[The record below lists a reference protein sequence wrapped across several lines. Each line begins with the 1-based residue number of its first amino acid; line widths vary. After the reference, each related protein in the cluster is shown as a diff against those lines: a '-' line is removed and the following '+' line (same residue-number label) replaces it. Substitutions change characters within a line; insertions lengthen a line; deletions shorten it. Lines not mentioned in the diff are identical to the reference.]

1 MSTADAIKNRIF
13 RPASLPSLKPE
24 IARLAADANGA
35 EGAKPAT
42 AIGPANGVADAREKF
57 IPVTRQAIIERLTRR
72 QYWPGSEASNV
83 RRFFRYLDYWR
94 QQTYSARL
102 LELEQTYEPFSPDSD
117 LLITRRFAPAERR
130 AMQKR
135 LVEQM
140 EHLLEQA
147 NYTRVDPSNVELIM
161 TKDSHYGLDLHVD
174 LGAFDELA
182 IYYRGS
188 TMSSASR
195 RSLRKLYLKKEEFEL
210 PIFQRLY
217 ILFKLKPM
225 DVRIKEIMAQQNCSA
240 EDAEKALK
248 KLWSALPPQ
257 IKSDFV
263 YLKLFKNIPRSDLEM
278 IFPNTRIRF
287 RLLDKL
293 KLGVTAGGGLG
304 MGVVGTAGKIA
315 VATNPIALAG
325 AVAGLGGIA
334 VRQAVNF
341 MNQKNKYMVTM
352 AQNLYFH
359 AMADNRGVMTSLA
372 DRAAEEDIKEEV
384 LLYSVL
390 AKESVRRSELDDVD
404 RAIEQYLLNTFG
416 VTVNF
421 DLDDALGRLL
431 HDGIVEELPDG
442 TLKTLPPAQ
451 AAAHIDLLWD
461 KYLDELPDLA
471 VFEEGEEFDIEDD
484 TGRKVA

>member
-1 MSTADAIKNRIF
+1 MSTAQAIQN
-13 RPASLPSLKPE
+13 
-24 IARLAADANGA
+24 RLANGPDALPPVKIEARSPAAGANGA
-35 EGAKPAT
+35 VQD
-42 AIGPANGVADAREKF
+42 AIDQIFDGEDSREKF
-57 IPVTRQAIIERLTRR
+57 IPVTRQAIIERLTRT
-72 QYWPGSEASNV
+72 QYWPGNEAQNA

-117 LLITRRFAPAERR
+117 LLITRRFAPVERQ

-135 LVEQM
+135 LVEQV
-140 EHLLEQA
+140 EKLLTQA
-147 NYTRVDPSNVELIM
+147 NYTRVDPTNVELIM

-174 LGAFDELA
+174 LSAFDELA
-182 IYYRGS
+182 IYYRGA
-188 TMSSASR
+188 TKRTATR
-195 RSLRKLYLKKEEFEL
+195 RTLKKLYLRKEEFDV
-210 PIFQRLY
+210 PIFQRLC
-217 ILFKLKPM
+217 ILFKLKPQET
-225 DVRIKEIMAQQNCSA
+225 RIREIMAQRNCS
-240 EDAEKALK
+240 EEEAEKAVK

-257 IKSDFV
+257 IKSEFV

-278 IFPNTRIRF
+278 VFPNTLVKF
-287 RLLDKL
+287 RLFDKV
-293 KLGVTAGGGLG
+293 KLGVSAGGGLG

-334 VRQAVNF
+334 LRQAMNF
-341 MNQKNKYMVTM
+341 MNQRNKYMVTM

-384 LLYSVL
+384 LLYAVL
-390 AKESVRRSELDDVD
+390 AKEKVNRSELKDVD
-404 RAIEQYLLNTFG
+404 HGIEQYLLNTFG
-416 VTVNF
+416 VNVNF
-421 DLDDALGRLL
+421 DVDDALQRLM
-431 HDGIVEELPDG
+431 HDGIVEEQPDG

-451 AAAHIDLLWD
+451 AALHIDMLWD

-471 VFEEGEEFDIEDD
+471 SNEEGFEFDIEDEN
-484 TGRKVA
+484 GRKVA